1 MSSRLPG
8 GVVALGFVSLFMDVS
23 SEMIHALLPLFLTGT
38 LGAPVLYVG
47 LIEGAGEGLG
57 QIVKVFSGALSD
69 RMGRRKPLL
78 LFGYGLAGLTK
89 PAFALAG
96 SAGMVLAARL
106 ADRLGKGIRGAPR
119 DALVADLVPP
129 ERRGA
134 AFGLRQTLDTIGAV
148 IGPLLAI
155 GILWA
160 SSGNIRLVFALA
172 IIPAAIALLI
182 LARGVQEPP
191 RAAHAPATPAPRR
204 FSRAAMAAL
213 GRPFWMLTALAALIA
228 VARLSEPFLILRASD
243 AGLGLTWTPLVLSIL
258 SATYAA
264 TAWPV
269 GQLSDRLGGRGLLA
283 LSLAVL
289 AAAYACLIAGGL
301 PLALVGV
308 ALWGLHMGLS
318 QGVLTAALSRLLPAN
333 QRGTGFGLYNLAG
346 GLATLAANGLA
357 GGLWTLWGPSAAFGL
372 GAGAALLALAL
383 TLSRPALWGAA
394 PK

>member
-47 LIEGAGEGLG
+47 LIEGAGEGLA

-69 RMGRRKPLL
+69 RIGRRKPLL

-191 RAAHAPATPAPRR
+191 RAAPAPAGPGPRR
-204 FSRAAMAAL
+204 FSREAMAAL

-269 GQLSDRLGGRGLLA
+269 GHLSDRLGGRGLLA

-301 PLALVGV
+301 PLALAGV

-318 QGVLTAALSRLLPAN
+318 QGVLTAALSRLLPASL
-333 QRGTGFGLYNLAG
+333 RGTGFGLYNLAG

-357 GGLWTLWGPSAAFGL
+357 GGLWTLWGPGAAFGL

>member
-1 MSSRLPG
+1 M
-8 GVVALGFVSLFMDVS
+8 
-23 SEMIHALLPLFLTGT
+23 
-38 LGAPVLYVG
+38 
-47 LIEGAGEGLG
+47 
-57 QIVKVFSGALSD
+57 
-69 RMGRRKPLL
+69 
-78 LFGYGLAGLTK
+78 
-89 PAFALAG
+89 
-96 SAGMVLAARL
+96 
-106 ADRLGKGIRGAPR
+106 
-119 DALVADLVPP
+119 
-129 ERRGA
+129 
-134 AFGLRQTLDTIGAV
+134 

-172 IIPAAIALLI
+172 IIPAAIALAI

-191 RAAHAPATPAPRR
+191 RAAPAPATHVPQARR

-258 SATYAA
+258 SAAYAA

-269 GQLSDRLGGRGLLA
+269 GHLSDRLGGRGLLA

-289 AAAYACLIAGGL
+289 AAAYGCLIAGGL
-301 PLALVGV
+301 PLALLGV

-333 QRGTGFGLYNLAG
+333 LRGTGFGLYNLAG
-346 GLATLAANGLA
+346 GLATLAANGAA
-357 GGLWTLWGPSAAFGL
+357 GGLWTLWGPGAAFGL
-372 GAGAALLALAL
+372 GAGGALLALML
-383 TLSRPALWGAA
+383 TLSRPALWGAVRPTPPGRA
-394 PK
+394 GSGNL